1 MPPNYG
7 DHVLVATPSTVVRQ
21 RVLESLDPRTYRVE
35 HATGG
40 AEALLHLEKGS
51 WHRLFLDRRLPDLDA
66 EELGETVRQRYPS
79 IEVVWVD
86 NENNTLV
93 EFALPAR
100 PPQPL
105 SVPSVSVAG
114 NNSVGNDPSQ
124 DDPSDNDLSQNDPS
138 PNDLGR
144 TDSRGADSNS
154 NEKIGCGEG
163 LLYEE
168 QAQCSSLDDVAR
180 EVALPGMIGRS
191 ALMQAVYRQVQL
203 VAPRDTTVLITGPTG
218 SGKELVARALHDL
231 SPRAARNF
239 AVVNCAAIPETL
251 LEAELF
257 GYSRGAFTGALQAYA
272 GRIQAAH
279 LGTLFLDE
287 IGDMPLSLQ
296 PKLLRFLEQR
306 ELQRLGSSQLVHV
319 DVRVVSATNVDLLT
333 LVREGKFREDLYYR
347 LSAFPLAIP
356 PLRERP
362 ADIAELAEHSLEKFS
377 GGAPT
382 PILSNEALAFLRA
395 ESWPGNVRELQN
407 VIERALVL
415 ASGQTVIRPAHLMLP
430 GAENRSAPSCAQKLD
445 DRTPSSVRAINVF

>member
-1 MPPNYG
+1 
-7 DHVLVATPSTVVRQ
+7 VVRQ
-21 RVLESLDPRTYRVE
+21 RVLESLDPRAYRVE
-35 HATGG
+35 HASGG
-40 AEALLHLEKGS
+40 AEALLHLEKGP
-51 WHRLFLDRRLPDLDA
+51 WHKLFLDRHLPDLDA
-66 EELGETVRQRYPS
+66 EELGETVRQHYPGL
-79 IEVVWVD
+79 EVVWVD
-86 NENNTLV
+86 DENDTVV
-93 EFALPAR
+93 ESVLP
-100 PPQPL
+100 
-105 SVPSVSVAG
+105 V
-114 NNSVGNDPSQ
+114 
-124 DDPSDNDLSQNDPS
+124 
-138 PNDLGR
+138 
-144 TDSRGADSNS
+144 ADSSN
-154 NEKIGCGEG
+154 NEKIDGGDR
-163 LLYEE
+163 LYYET
-168 QAQCSSLDDVAR
+168 QTQCSTLDDANA

-191 ALMQAVYRQVQL
+191 ALMQVVYRQVQL

-218 SGKELVARALHDL
+218 SGKELVARSLHDL

-319 DVRVVSATNVDLLT
+319 DVRVVSATNVDLLM

-362 ADIAELAEHSLEKFS
+362 TDIAELAEHSLEKFS
-377 GGAPT
+377 AGT
-382 PILSNEALAFLRA
+382 PIPTLSNEALAFLRA

-430 GAENRSAPSCAQKLD
+430 GAGNRSAASCAQKLG
-445 DRTPSSVRAINVF
+445 DRTPSSVRAMSVF